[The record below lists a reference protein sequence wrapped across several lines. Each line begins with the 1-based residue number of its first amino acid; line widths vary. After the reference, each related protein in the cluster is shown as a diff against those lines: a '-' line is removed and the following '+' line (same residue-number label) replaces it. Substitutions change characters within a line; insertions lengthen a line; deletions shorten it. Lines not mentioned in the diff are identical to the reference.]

1 MSRRLSFLFS
11 LPRLLLLA
19 AFAGPAVVLV
29 AADNLVA
36 NPGFELGD
44 ASWEQ
49 NNWRQNE
56 VRFLRDP
63 DGPRSGRHAMKME
76 MVRLINGGTVQLIH
90 PRLPVRPH
98 QTLRVSYWARGV
110 SNGPPLNL
118 LLRKGGDP
126 WTKYLQADSIPTEE
140 WREFSHTVTLPAQI
154 DPENTQLVFQLASNG
169 KVWIDDVVVAEMPPV
184 DDGPAPTGNPVRNP
198 SFEAGRDGWTATF
211 RLRDFATLRE
221 ESGSNSPSPDEARLE
236 TPESADAPHG
246 RRHLR
251 FEVEH
256 RARVALTSAY
266 FTARYGRPMTLRF
279 SLRADGDRRFA
290 ASIASGKNSGTR
302 FDGRTP
308 LRATAGWRRYE
319 LPVVLKPGL
328 DGVYCVAMEFLEPGR
343 YELDAVTL
351 LEDAGELPEAAL
363 YPPSFAIEAAE
374 GAPVAHMFAPG
385 QDATFLLVGAGL
397 PPGAERA
404 HRVTV
409 TDHLERTVA
418 VERVVVT
425 ADATGRAAGAFAVPT
440 GRLGAFLVQAREEGS
455 TVLVADQL
463 YTVLPPLP
471 PPAERPDSFFGSH
484 VDLTPY
490 NLEIA
495 RRAGFRW
502 LRLYPPLLT
511 QWMVVQH
518 APGEW
523 NFRVEPVA
531 RARSLGFRIL
541 GNFGT
546 APDFAADVDP
556 RGMQSRWT
564 RSYPPADLEKWKDY
578 ITRTFAAFGPH
589 VDAWEVWN
597 EPDGLY
603 LRLRPGLERADVY
616 LSLARS
622 AREALAGTGQPFI
635 LLGPALASLGG
646 PLGPELLQKGVG
658 DHIDAFSFH
667 FYSLKSGGD
676 NPDPGYVLPLLE
688 RVGAHRNR
696 AGEPL
701 PLWHTEGGIYLA
713 GSQSWLETYRIPR
726 SSPATP
732 SQAAA
737 AAVRSAMLFKAAGV
751 KRHFGF
757 MADASRAGRRVHEDI
772 TCGYIDVN
780 GIPGPG
786 VAAHAAMVALTE
798 DMDAAGVESL
808 AAGDARVTVA
818 RFRSAGREVA
828 VVWADRAVELATV
841 PGLRV
846 GAGWRVKDLMGN
858 PIDPGDVLLGEFPVY
873 LLGDA
878 VADLP

>member
-1 MSRRLSFLFS
+1 MSPCLSRLFS
-11 LPRLLLLA
+11 LSRLLLPLVLSVSA
-19 AFAGPAVVLV
+19 A

-36 NPGFELGD
+36 NPGFELGS
-44 ASWEQ
+44 APWEQ

-63 DGPRSGRHAMKME
+63 EGARSGGHAMKME

-126 WTKYLQADSIPTEE
+126 WTKYLEADSIPTEE

-154 DPENTQLVFQLASNG
+154 DAENTQLLFQLASNG
-169 KVWIDDVVVAEMPPV
+169 KVWIDDVAVTEMPPV
-184 DDGPAPTGNPVRNP
+184 DGGPAPTGNPVRNP

-211 RLRDFATLRE
+211 RLLDFATLRE
-221 ESGSNSPSPDEARLE
+221 ESGSNSPSPDDARLE
-236 TPESADAPHG
+236 TPESAAAPHG

-251 FEVEH
+251 LDVLPRS
-256 RARVALTSAY
+256 RAALTSAY
-266 FTARYGRPMTLRF
+266 FPARYGRPMTLRF
-279 SLRADGDRRFA
+279 SLRADGDRRFT
-290 ASIASGKNSGTR
+290 ASVASGKNAGTR
-302 FDGRTP
+302 FDGRTS

-319 LPVVLKPGL
+319 VPVVLKPGL
-328 DGVYCVAMEFLEPGR
+328 EGVYCVALEFLEPGR

-351 LEDAGELPEAAL
+351 LEDGGEFSEAAL
-363 YPPSFAIEAAE
+363 YPPSFAIEAADE
-374 GAPVAHMFAPG
+374 ASVAHMFAPG
-385 QDATFLLVGAGL
+385 QAAVFRLVAADL

-409 TDHLERTVA
+409 TDYLDRTVA
-418 VERVVVT
+418 DQRVVVT
-425 ADATGRAAGAFAVPT
+425 ADGAGRAARDFAVPT
-440 GRLGAFLVQAREEGS
+440 GRLGAFLVRAREEES
-455 TVLVADQL
+455 SALVADQL

-471 PPAERPDSFFGSH
+471 PPAERPDSFFGGH

-564 RSYPPADLEKWKDY
+564 RSYPPADLAQWKDY
-578 ITRTFAAFGPH
+578 VTRTFAAFGPH

-603 LRLRPGLERADVY
+603 LRLRPGLDRADVY

-622 AREALAGTGQPFI
+622 AREALEATGKTFF

-646 PLGPELLQKGVG
+646 PLGPELLDKGVG

-667 FYSLKSGGD
+667 YYSLKAGGD

-688 RVGAHRNR
+688 RVRAHRNH
-696 AGEPL
+696 AEEQL
-701 PLWHTEGGIYLA
+701 PLWHTEGGMYLA
-713 GSQSWLETYRIPR
+713 GSQSWLDTYKIPH

-737 AAVRSAMLFKAAGV
+737 AMVRSALLFKAAGV

-757 MADASRAGRRVHEDI
+757 MADASESGRRVHEDI
-772 TCGYIDVN
+772 TCGYMDVN
-780 GIPGPG
+780 GIPRPG
-786 VAAHAAMVALTE
+786 VAAHAVMVALTE
-798 DMDAAGVESL
+798 DVEGEGVEAL
-808 AAGDARVTVA
+808 DAGDARVTVA
-818 RFRSAGREVA
+818 RFRSKGREVA
-828 VVWADRAVELATV
+828 VVWSDRSTELTTV

-846 GAGWRVKDLMGN
+846 GADSQVKDLMGN
-858 PIDPGDVLLGEFPVY
+858 PLDPAGVLLGEFPVY
-873 LLGDA
+873 LLSEGEA
-878 VADLP
+878 NQP